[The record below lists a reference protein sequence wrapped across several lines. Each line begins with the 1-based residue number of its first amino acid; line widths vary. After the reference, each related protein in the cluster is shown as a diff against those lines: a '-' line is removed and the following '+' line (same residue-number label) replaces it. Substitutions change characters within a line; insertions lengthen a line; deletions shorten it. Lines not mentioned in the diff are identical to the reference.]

1 MWYNPMM
8 IWLIRSP
15 LHSFVSKNMMLIT
28 YTGRK
33 SGESYTVPVNYLQ
46 DGETLYITSLH
57 ERTWWRNLRDG
68 QSVSLHLRGKDIQAK
83 PQVAES
89 DQEVAALLDTYFQLA
104 PQMTRYFEIN
114 LDENGKPM
122 IDDLAQAAKS
132 RIMVVLELQA

>member
-1 MWYNPMM
+1 
-8 IWLIRSP
+8 
-15 LHSFVSKNMMLIT
+15 ML
-28 YTGRK
+28 YT
-33 SGESYTVPVNYLQ
+33 
-46 DGETLYITSLH
+46 TSLR
-57 ERTWWRNLRDG
+57 ERTWWRNLRGG

-104 PQMTRYFEIN
+104 PQMARYFEIN